1 MNSVILLEKQ
11 KCSLC
16 FKGIQYH
23 FSYYKHPEY
32 SISRLFKVYGR
43 INVSTSPPLIC
54 NAYSLTIDIK
64 KRDAKSG
71 NKVAVVSLQC

>member
-1 MNSVILLEKQ
+1 MDYFYSNNKNASYMY
-11 KCSLC
+11 KCV
-16 FKGIQYH
+16 QYN
-23 FSYYKHPEY
+23 FSYCKLPEY